1 MIGFLQ
7 SALQNESDE
16 MRAIDKKLQEAA
28 QHDTFVGSDRALE
41 TITGQIATLQSE
53 RGTAYAT
60 LVSDEAIAAA
70 QSAQPRETAGIVKHE
85 VLANDPYVQALS
97 AGRAR
102 DAALLEFQRAQFTDR
117 FPGLPSLKDQVERET
132 SAVDTAIEKAVSGAP
147 SSSATYAASVLA
159 RRNAEAVAAGDR
171 ARVAAI
177 DSQIS
182 DQVRHLH
189 DLPLTGAEV
198 GLLRT
203 KRDAAQAAYAATVI
217 KLNETKADQAA
228 ASSLGAVVVI
238 DHAADASPRVPR
250 LALDIIVAFLLLAL
264 TLSVGVAVDV
274 LDPSLRSPNAIEKL
288 YGIPVI
294 GNLGSR

>member
-1 MIGFLQ
+1 
-7 SALQNESDE
+7 
-16 MRAIDKKLQEAA
+16 
-28 QHDTFVGSDRALE
+28 
-41 TITGQIATLQSE
+41 
-53 RGTAYAT
+53 

-70 QSAQPRETAGIVKHE
+70 QSAQPKETAGIVKHE

-102 DAALLEFQRAQFTDR
+102 DAAQLQFDRAEFTDR
-117 FPGLPSLKDQVERET
+117 YPGLPSLKDQVERET
-132 SAVDTAIEKAVSGAP
+132 SAVDNAVHAAVSGAP
-147 SSSATYAASVLA
+147 SSSATYAATVLA

-177 DSQIS
+177 DSQIN
-182 DQVRHLH
+182 DQLHHLR

-264 TLSVGVAVDV
+264 TVSVGVAVDV